1 MSQQSTQI
9 QFPGMLADDAQKLQ
23 RRRALME
30 TMMAQAGG
38 GQGRMVGGHYI
49 RGSNPLTGLVS
60 LAGGYL
66 LGRDQDKLESQAR
79 TRYQEDLA
87 KGLQGYFDRRDGR
100 PGEVMNDQQAE
111 ALMRDDVAP
120 TLAEP
125 VKADPRQ
132 AVIEALSSQ
141 HPMIQQLGAQD
152 LARMGPKQLDPRFI
166 KEHEGQFYDLSS
178 GTPKLLG
185 GAAYGPT
192 EVIGGDLY
200 QRSPSGKL
208 VKLDNAPKVTTTI
221 HNAPT
226 NAGAKAYLEAVGKG
240 IGPGGEGRK
249 DAEAARTGL
258 RSSVEA
264 LTAINDGARMGIAE
278 PALQVARKLAAQ
290 AGFAQAETAPTE
302 TLAMVLK
309 KSVFDD
315 LGGLG
320 AQISDGDRSFVEGF
334 TGTLMT
340 DPAAMKR
347 ILALRIAG
355 QMQRQNEY
363 NQQVDAF
370 AQRTEDPMVAQEARR
385 DLAVTIPDNDVA
397 AMVSNILSGRESTT
411 GLPHMQ
417 TQRRP
422 GAPGMP
428 AAGGQPIPLE
438 QYLQQL
444 RGGR

>member
-1 MSQQSTQI
+1 MPQNQQLPT
-9 QFPGMLADDAQKLQ
+9 GMFQEDAQKIQ
-23 RRRALME
+23 RRRALLASV
-30 TMMAQAGG
+30 MAQAQPRQ
-38 GQGRMVGGHYI
+38 GQMVGGHYI
-49 RGSNPLTGLVS
+49 RGNGLGQVAA
-60 LAGGYL
+60 LIAGAVMNKN
-66 LGRDQDKLESQAR
+66 QTEEMEKEAR
-79 TRYQEDLA
+79 ARYQQSLRD
-87 KGLQGYFDRRDGR
+87 GLTGYFDRRDGR

-141 HPMIQQLGAQD
+141 HPILQQLGAQD
-152 LARMGPKQLDPRFI
+152 LGRMGPKQLDPRFI

-192 EVIGGDLY
+192 ETIGGDLY

-208 VKLDNAPKVTTTI
+208 VKLDNAPKISTTI
-221 HNAPT
+221 NNAPT

-249 DAEAARTGL
+249 DAEAARTSL

-264 LTAINDGARMGIAE
+264 LTALNDGARMGIAE

-302 TLAMVLK
+302 LLAMVFR

-315 LGGLG
+315 LGSLG
-320 AQISDGDRSFVEGF
+320 AQISDSDRNFAEGF

-340 DPAAMKR
+340 DPVAMKR
-347 ILALRIAG
+347 MLALRIAG

-385 DLAVTIPDNDVA
+385 PLAITIPDNDVA

-428 AAGGQPIPLE
+428 AAGGP
-438 QYLQQL
+438 
-444 RGGR
+444 RVKNW